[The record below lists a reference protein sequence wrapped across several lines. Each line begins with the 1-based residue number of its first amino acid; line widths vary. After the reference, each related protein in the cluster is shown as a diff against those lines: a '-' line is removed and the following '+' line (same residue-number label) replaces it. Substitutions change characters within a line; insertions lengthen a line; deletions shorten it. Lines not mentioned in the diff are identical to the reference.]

1 MDIPFLKLMSEA
13 YVSDSS
19 DNLNINEV
27 SNYLLTSFG
36 KFKISYP
43 EVARELYSHSRS
55 YQQDL
60 IYSFLDKKY
69 SIKEEHEIDIEDEY
83 IDESALSNTFK
94 SIWMGITTFI
104 KKLKL
109 GFEKQLP
116 PEQQFMVTLIEKNY
130 NNCNRTC
137 SPDFALNPNQ
147 LADLMYINP
156 LGSSD
161 HRKTISEIL
170 KRQPNFNTA
179 SVSRCIRACYL
190 DYMTSIYAEGI
201 IAFENCV
208 KHLNGTE
215 ITINN
220 YSDILKNYPI
230 SGMCNE
236 IYITL
241 NDLYKEI
248 DRLLDYIYL
257 KDSFKKKKWLDIIF
271 LKLDSLRKGRLYRID
286 FSKVDDEFE
295 LPGDN
300 VRIVSQ

>member
-1 MDIPFLKLMSEA
+1 MSEA

-83 IDESALSNTFK
+83 IDESALSDKFK
-94 SIWMGITTFI
+94 SVYIRIRTYFDKLFNANLSQEQEFMIALI
-104 KKLKL
+104 K
-109 GFEKQLP
+109 
-116 PEQQFMVTLIEKNY
+116 KNY
-130 NNCNRTC
+130 NNCNRMCNLTVV
-137 SPDFALNPNQ
+137 LNDTQ
-147 LADLMYINP
+147 LMDLMYINP
-156 LGSSD
+156 LGKEDNRKSLSD
-161 HRKTISEIL
+161 IL
-170 KRQPNFNTA
+170 KKNPHFNTT

-201 IAFENCV
+201 LAFENCT

>member
-19 DNLNINEV
+19 DKLNINEV
-27 SNYLLTSFG
+27 SEYLLTSFG
-36 KFKISYP
+36 RFKINYP
-43 EVARELYSHSRS
+43 EVAKELYTHSRS
-55 YQQDL
+55 FQQDL
-60 IYSFLDKKY
+60 IYSFLDTKY
-69 SIKEEHEIDIEDEY
+69 LIKEEYEVDIENEYVDEVSLMDN
-83 IDESALSNTFK
+83 IK
-94 SIWMGITTFI
+94 SLGIGINNFI
-104 KKLKL
+104 KKLKV
-109 GFEKQLP
+109 GFQKQLP
-116 PEQQFMVTLIEKNY
+116 PEQQFMITLIEKNY

-137 SPDFALNPNQ
+137 SNIVLEPVTIAELI
-147 LADLMYINP
+147 YINP
-156 LGSSD
+156 MGSNE
-161 HRKTISEIL
+161 HRRNTSELL
-170 KRQPNFNTA
+170 KRHPNFNIF
-179 SVSRCIRACYL
+179 SVSRCLRVCYL

-215 ITINN
+215 ISINN

-271 LKLDSLRKGRLYRID
+271 LKLDSLRKGRVYKID
-286 FSKVDDEFE
+286 YSKVDDEFE

-300 VRIVSQ
+300 IRIVPQ

>member
-1 MDIPFLKLMSEA
+1 MSEA

-36 KFKISYP
+36 KFKINYS

-60 IYSFLDKKY
+60 IYSFLDKKFL
-69 SIKEEHEIDIEDEY
+69 IKEEHEIDIEDEY
-83 IDESALSNTFK
+83 IDENAFTDKLK
-94 SIWMGITTFI
+94 SIKSVVDNFI
-104 KKLKL
+104 KKLKV
-109 GFEKQLP
+109 GFEKPLP
-116 PEQQFMVTLIEKNY
+116 PEQQFMIALIEKNY
-130 NNCNRTC
+130 NNCNRSC
-137 SPDFALNPNQ
+137 SPTLELKQNQ

-156 LGSSD
+156 LATND
-161 HRKTISEIL
+161 HRKTLDELL
-170 KRQPNFNTA
+170 KRNPNFNSTF
-179 SVSRCIRACYL
+179 VSRCIRVCYL

-201 IAFENCV
+201 IAFENCT

-220 YSDILKNYPI
+220 YNDVLKNYPI

-236 IYITL
+236 IFITL